1 MCKYKDRTLGC
12 DMELPFF
19 IFFHLHEWTDAFIP
33 SFECC
38 SSLKVSVAIYYDN
51 DKDSNK
57 YYVKNDCLHI
67 CYM

>member
-1 MCKYKDRTLGC
+1 
-12 DMELPFF
+12 MELPFF